1 MSSSLKPVGKK
12 KTLDTGALKLQFVNK
27 EQKPAN
33 GRQKVWS
40 DGAYFQPHPASCT
53 SAMIN

>member
-1 MSSSLKPVGKK
+1 MYEFKFKTSGEK

-33 GRQKVWS
+33 GRQKV
-40 DGAYFQPHPASCT
+40 
-53 SAMIN
+53 